1 MAVWSLKEQATN
13 LIIYGAKSTLNFTV
27 LQRGVGAEHPQSH
40 PMSGEE
46 CSRGS
51 IVELMTI
58 IALNIFD
65 GAAKLCG
72 DKGEIF

>member
-1 MAVWSLKEQATN
+1 VN
-13 LIIYGAKSTLNFTV
+13 NVIYSAKSTLNFTV
-27 LQRGVGAEHPQSH
+27 LRRSVGEGHPQNH

-46 CSRGS
+46 CSRAD
-51 IVELMTI
+51 IIELTAVV
-58 IALNIFD
+58 ALNSFD

>member
-1 MAVWSLKEQATN
+1 VN
-13 LIIYGAKSTLNFTV
+13 HVIYSAKSTLSFTI
-27 LQRGVGAEHPQSH
+27 LRRSIGAGHPQNH

-46 CSRGS
+46 CSRAD
-51 IVELMTI
+51 IIELMAI
-58 IALNIFD
+58 VALNYFD